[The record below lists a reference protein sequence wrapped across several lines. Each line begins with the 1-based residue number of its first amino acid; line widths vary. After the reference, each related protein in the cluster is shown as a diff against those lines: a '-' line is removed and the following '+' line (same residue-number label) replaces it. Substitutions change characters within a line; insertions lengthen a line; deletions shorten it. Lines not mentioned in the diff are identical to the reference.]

1 MNPDKLGNCPAGIG
15 RTTSGGDSRC
25 DVCSGL
31 FPLTPAHSLG
41 EMVNQAPWRTIQ
53 TSRVSS
59 ARGALFPLPEGE
71 SQGEGKRT
79 TYSGQANCTGPTA
92 EVSQMAM
99 TNDEAQNEQ
108 AGPSELSGGV
118 RTSHFGFRSSRR
130 KFVATAALGIAS
142 LTLPAAAPQDSS
154 ARRALIAVTF
164 DLEMARNFP
173 RWEDTHWDYEKGN
186 LNEETKRY
194 AVEAGRRVKAHGG
207 VIHYF
212 VVGRVF
218 EQENVDWLKRLVED
232 GHPVGNHTYDHVN
245 LKATKP
251 EETQFRFQRAP
262 WLVADKSVERVI
274 RENIELCSAAMKQR
288 LGIAPAGFRTP
299 GGFQNGLHDVPSV
312 QRLLLDLGFK
322 WVSATYPVHPNTQ
335 PGEVPANE
343 VFDGIVRAQA
353 AAQPFAYP
361 SGLIDVPMSP
371 ISDVGAF
378 RNGRWKLEHFLEA
391 LRRAVAWAVEH
402 GVCFDLLA
410 HPAVLYPMDPEFRVI
425 ELVCELVKRAGA
437 RARLVSLEEL
447 ARRCVAR

>member
-1 MNPDKLGNCPAGIG
+1 
-15 RTTSGGDSRC
+15 
-25 DVCSGL
+25 
-31 FPLTPAHSLG
+31 
-41 EMVNQAPWRTIQ
+41 
-53 TSRVSS
+53 
-59 ARGALFPLPEGE
+59 
-71 SQGEGKRT
+71 
-79 TYSGQANCTGPTA
+79 
-92 EVSQMAM
+92 MAM

-245 LKATKP
+245 LKATKA
-251 EETQFRFQRAP
+251 EETREVWIVRHGAWFTISPREWAGVRGKRPLHTSQRESP
-262 WLVADKSVERVI
+262 PLVVRPI
-274 RENIELCSAAMKQR
+274 
-288 LGIAPAGFRTP
+288 PAGQFP
-299 GGFQNGLHDVPSV
+299 NLSGFTISSLRQCRRS
-312 QRLLLDLGFK
+312 
-322 WVSATYPVHPNTQ
+322 
-335 PGEVPANE
+335 
-343 VFDGIVRAQA
+343 
-353 AAQPFAYP
+353 
-361 SGLIDVPMSP
+361 LI
-371 ISDVGAF
+371 
-378 RNGRWKLEHFLEA
+378 RN
-391 LRRAVAWAVEH
+391 
-402 GVCFDLLA
+402 
-410 HPAVLYPMDPEFRVI
+410 
-425 ELVCELVKRAGA
+425 
-437 RARLVSLEEL
+437 SLTG
-447 ARRCVAR
+447 